1 MKRAHSDSDPESKR
15 KKECDMEVLQEIQE
29 RLVHKGKEVNE
40 EMECAKQKYYIS
52 YFKKVLE
59 KLPISKD
66 LIDTSAITE
75 SLQSFNKIYSICQ
88 TCVNAEIQ
96 LKKLMAINSIY
107 DMLFNLGSKLIHDKA
122 ISPYLS
128 NLIPKDVLTEA
139 FSVFQLDLNEGNDDD
154 KLHCV
159 SYLIQEEIEKNE
171 SLKIPNPIYNRFTK
185 QIAALSKYITAILR
199 GIVKTK

>member
-1 MKRAHSDSDPESKR
+1 M
-15 KKECDMEVLQEIQE
+15 QE
-29 RLVHKGKEVNE
+29 RLVNKGKEVNE

-52 YFKKVLE
+52 YFKKVVE

-66 LIDTSAITE
+66 IVDISSITE
-75 SLQSFNKIYSICQ
+75 SFQGFNKIYSICQ

-107 DMLFNLGSKLIHDKA
+107 DMLFNLGSKLVHDKA

-128 NLIPKDVLTEA
+128 ALIPKDVLTEA
-139 FSVFQLDLNEGNDDD
+139 FSIFQVDLNESSDDD

-159 SYLIQEEIEKNE
+159 SYLIQEEIEKKE

-185 QIAALSKYITAILR
+185 QISALSKYITAILR
-199 GIVKTK
+199 GIVTNKTK